1 MYFQMRNMLRTNY
14 QNLKLLFFKLVYF
27 QANGFRSSEVTLAFG
42 GFFKDPSFKQVI
54 WPYPYYTQIQMPDYI
69 SFRSFRPWRLRP

>member
-1 MYFQMRNMLRTNY
+1 M
-14 QNLKLLFFKLVYF
+14 YF

-69 SFRSFRPWRLRP
+69 SFWGLSGPGVWGPTRLILQM